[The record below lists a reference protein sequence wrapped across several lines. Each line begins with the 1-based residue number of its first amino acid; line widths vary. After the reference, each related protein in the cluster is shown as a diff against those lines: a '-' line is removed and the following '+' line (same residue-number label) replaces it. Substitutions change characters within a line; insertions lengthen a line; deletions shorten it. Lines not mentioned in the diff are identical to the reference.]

1 MADLSF
7 AHDSKMQEGKGDS
20 FYMDFIHKYIAMVGL
35 IGALRPLCQ
44 LLPYLPESSEV
55 REFRL
60 RGEALLAGRQKLGSD
75 RKDLFR
81 HLLAEDDETEL
92 KFTQAQLNSNAN
104 LVIVAGADTT
114 SSAMTQIFRILAK
127 DERVCKRLREEI
139 DAMVAEG
146 KGLTV
151 ESTKTLPYLNAVVNE
166 ALRLMNPLPTGVH
179 AGTPPAGLTIS
190 GTYIPGNVQVLIPH
204 QGIMTDERYFAKG
217 QEFIPER
224 WTDGWR
230 EGVKDRRA
238 YIPFGYGVHS
248 CVGKQLALN
257 EMRLAIATVVNEFD
271 LVFGESYDEMKW
283 MDEVNDYT
291 ILKVGE
297 LWMKFVCRE

>member
-7 AHDSKMQEGKGDS
+7 AHDSKMQKGKGDS

-60 RGEALLAGRQKLGSD
+60 RGEALLAGRQSLGSD

-81 HLLAEDDETEL
+81 HLLAEDEETEL

-114 SSAMTQIFRILAK
+114 SSILTQIFRVLAK
-127 DERVCKRLREEI
+127 EERILTKLREEL
-139 DAMVAEG
+139 DALASGG
-146 KGLTV
+146 KAVTV
-151 ESTKTLPYLNAVVNE
+151 ETTKTLPYLNAVVNE

-179 AGTPPAGLTIS
+179 AGTPPSGLTIS

-257 EMRLAIATVVNEFD
+257 EMRLAISTVVSKFE
-271 LVFGESYDEMKW
+271 LVFGESYDELIWKE
-283 MDEVNDYT
+283 EVKDYT

-297 LWMKFVCRE
+297 LWVEFVPRR